1 MIEVYGYLTAVEALD
16 SALKAANVSRLG
28 VEKVRGGLVTVLVEG
43 DVGAVKAAMDASAV
57 AAERVGTV
65 ISVHVIPRPA
75 EDVTKMLK
83 GGNAPEEPTPP
94 EPEQPFVPE
103 VPSGPESSG
112 KTEPEAPAE
121 PESEPVKE
129 TTPEKAPQEVTVEEM
144 QTMGVDALRK
154 LARAMEIK
162 NMTRAE
168 IRFAKKQELIQKIT
182 EFKES

>member
-1 MIEVYGYLTAVEALD
+1 MQALGMIEVYGYLTAVEALD

-43 DVGAVKAAMDASAV
+43 DVGAVKAAMDASAA

-75 EDVTKMLK
+75 DDVTRMLK
-83 GGNAPEEPTPP
+83 GGKEPEEPTPP
-94 EPEQPFVPE
+94 EPEK
-103 VPSGPESSG
+103 PS
-112 KTEPEAPAE
+112 EPEISSEPDTLSE
-121 PESEPVKE
+121 PESEAVKAE
-129 TTPEKAPQEVTVEEM
+129 EGEKAPQDVTVEEM
-144 QTMGVDALRK
+144 QTMGVDALRR
-154 LARAMEIK
+154 LARALEIK

>member
-1 MIEVYGYLTAVEALD
+1 MQALGMIEVYGYLTAVEALD
-16 SALKAANVSRLG
+16 SALKAG

-43 DVGAVKAAMDASAV
+43 DVGAVKAAMDASAA

-75 EDVTKMLK
+75 DDVTRMLK
-83 GGNAPEEPTPP
+83 GGKEPEEPTPP
-94 EPEQPFVPE
+94 EPEK
-103 VPSGPESSG
+103 PS
-112 KTEPEAPAE
+112 EPEISLEPDTLSE
-121 PESEPVKE
+121 PESEAVKAE
-129 TTPEKAPQEVTVEEM
+129 EGEKAPQDVTVEEM
-144 QTMGVDALRK
+144 QTMGVDALRR
-154 LARAMEIK
+154 LARALEIK

>member
-1 MIEVYGYLTAVEALD
+1 MQALGMIEVYGYLTAVEALD

-43 DVGAVKAAMDASAV
+43 DVGAVKAAMDASAA
-57 AAERVGTV
+57 AAERIGTV

-75 EDVTKMLK
+75 DDVTRMLK
-83 GGNAPEEPTPP
+83 GGKEPEKPTPP
-94 EPEQPFVPE
+94 EPEK
-103 VPSGPESSG
+103 PSELEISS
-112 KTEPEAPAE
+112 EPDTLPE
-121 PESEPVKE
+121 PESEAVKAE
-129 TTPEKAPQEVTVEEM
+129 EGEKAPQDVTVEEM
-144 QTMGVDALRK
+144 QTMGVDALRR
-154 LARAMEIK
+154 LARALEIK

>member
-1 MIEVYGYLTAVEALD
+1 MQALGMIEVYGYLTAVEALD

-43 DVGAVKAAMDASAV
+43 DVGAVKAAMDASAA

-75 EDVTKMLK
+75 DDVTRMLK
-83 GGNAPEEPTPP
+83 GGKEPEKPTPP
-94 EPEQPFVPE
+94 EPEK
-103 VPSGPESSG
+103 PS
-112 KTEPEAPAE
+112 EPEISSEPDTLSE
-121 PESEPVKE
+121 PESEAVKAE
-129 TTPEKAPQEVTVEEM
+129 EGEKAPQDVTVEEM
-144 QTMGVDALRK
+144 QTMGVDALRR
-154 LARAMEIK
+154 LARALEIK

>member
-1 MIEVYGYLTAVEALD
+1 MQALGMIEVYGYLTAVEALE

-43 DVGAVKAAMDASAV
+43 DVGAVKAALDASAA

-75 EDVTKMLK
+75 DDVTRMLK
-83 GGNAPEEPTPP
+83 GGKKPEEPTPP
-94 EPEQPFVPE
+94 EPEK
-103 VPSGPESSG
+103 PS
-112 KTEPEAPAE
+112 EPEIASEPDTLPE
-121 PESEPVKE
+121 PESEAVKAE
-129 TTPEKAPQEVTVEEM
+129 EGEKAPQDVTVEEM
-144 QTMGVDALRK
+144 QTMGVDALRR
-154 LARAMEIK
+154 LARALEIK

>member
-1 MIEVYGYLTAVEALD
+1 MQALGMIEVYGYLTAVEALD

-43 DVGAVKAAMDASAV
+43 DVGAVKAAMDASTA

-75 EDVTKMLK
+75 DDVTRMLK
-83 GGNAPEEPTPP
+83 GGKEPEEPTPP
-94 EPEQPFVPE
+94 EPEK
-103 VPSGPESSG
+103 PS
-112 KTEPEAPAE
+112 EPEISLEPDTLSE
-121 PESEPVKE
+121 PESEAVKAE
-129 TTPEKAPQEVTVEEM
+129 EGEKAPQDVTVEEM
-144 QTMGVDALRK
+144 QTMGVDALRR
-154 LARAMEIK
+154 LARALEIK